1 MDEEL
6 RKREGFLEEDFDF
19 PSLSMN
25 LVFAKWYIKIKLIKN
40 QWIQMYKEMLL
51 YKRNIYYL
59 KKNC

>member
-25 LVFAKWYIKIKLIKN
+25 LVFAKWYIKMKLIKN

-51 YKRNIYYL
+51 YNRIIYYL